1 VGGFL
6 RVSLAIWF
14 LGVALFRLVWTAFFD
29 DYTVFS
35 RDALVSNTAK
45 TVETLFDLLGV
56 EFARDGNKASAFA
69 KVFKSLGVEIDLE
82 NFESGIVRLGHTKE
96 RRDELSSVL
105 QDILKER
112 CVTAKQ
118 AESMRG
124 RLHWF
129 ESFAFGRVANSAVK
143 VLGDL
148 ALSGR
153 RKIDLTDSQMTS
165 LRFLCERF
173 LQPRRCQSLHRVYC
187 HG

>member
-1 VGGFL
+1 M
-6 RVSLAIWF
+6 
-14 LGVALFRLVWTAFFD
+14 
-29 DYTVFS
+29 VFS

-96 RRDELSSVL
+96 RRDELSSVR

-118 AESMRG
+118 AEFMRS

-129 ESFAFGRVANSAVK
+129 ESFAFGRVGGIGG
-143 VLGDL
+143 VL
-148 ALSGR
+148 
-153 RKIDLTDSQMTS
+153 IDPFGQ
-165 LRFLCERF
+165 
-173 LQPRRCQSLHRVYC
+173 
-187 HG
+187 